1 MNRSD
6 ALPGVPPA
14 ARQPRPIQA
23 AVLLVTSGLTTL
35 ATAVLGPSLPKM
47 QAHFAAVP
55 SVDYIVPLT
64 MTSPM
69 LMMALLSIVAGGLA
83 DRFGRKRLLVGS
95 TALYA
100 LFGTAPLW
108 LYSLQTIFASRILLG
123 VTEAFLMTISTTM
136 IGDYYEGVRRQR
148 YIVLQ
153 TTVASGSALVLNLLG
168 GAMGELGW
176 RAPYVVYVVSVPL
189 ALLMARFLW
198 EPEPR
203 RPDTTEPAGEGA
215 EKPLQL
221 GLLAGICGVGFF
233 VGLVF
238 LIVPV
243 HLAYLFEAL
252 GVHSSAAIG
261 VAAGLNSLGVVTG
274 TLCFGWLVGPRL
286 PVSGQ
291 LALAAALTGLGFVGM
306 GFADSY
312 AALTAA
318 AIANGF
324 GAGLL
329 LPTAVSWNLRDLPF
343 AHRGFGVGAFQSCQF
358 FGMFANPFVVVS
370 LERSLG
376 TRAAAVVVVGLALIA
391 AAFGALIVSVR
402 GRRAAQSAARLG

>member
-1 MNRSD
+1 MSRS
-6 ALPGVPPA
+6 ASGPGTPA
-14 ARQPRPIQA
+14 GPHQPRAIHA
-23 AVLLVTSGLTTL
+23 AILLVTSGLTTL

-47 QAHFAAVP
+47 QAHFSAVP
-55 SVDYIVPLT
+55 RVDYIVPLT

-69 LMMALLSIVAGGLA
+69 LMMALLSIVAGGMA

-95 TALYA
+95 TSLYA

-108 LYSLQTIFASRILLG
+108 LESLRAIFVSRILLG

-176 RAPYVVYVVSVPL
+176 RAPYAVYAISIPL

-198 EPEPR
+198 EPHSQRSGPAQASSLEVEP
-203 RPDTTEPAGEGA
+203 
-215 EKPLQL
+215 PLRV
-221 GLLAGICGVGFF
+221 GLLAGICLVGFF

-261 VAAGLNSLGVVTG
+261 VAAGLNSLGVVSG
-274 TLCFGWLVGPRL
+274 TLCFGWVVGPRL
-286 PVSGQ
+286 PVSAQ
-291 LALAAALTGLGFVGM
+291 LALAVALTGLGFVAM
-306 GFADSY
+306 GLATGY
-312 AALTAA
+312 ATLTAA
-318 AIANGF
+318 AIVNGF

-329 LPTAVSWNLRDLPF
+329 LPTSVSWNLRDLPF
-343 AHRGFGVGAFQSCQF
+343 AHRGFGVGAYQSCQF

-376 TRAAAVVVVGLALIA
+376 TRAAAVLVVGTALLA
-391 AAFGALIVSVR
+391 AALAALIVSLR
-402 GRRAAQSAARLG
+402 SRRAAHSPA